1 MIHMNKQ
8 FLQFFARIISLVIL
22 CLAVSASA
30 FAYPSGAPAG
40 YTGSPGDGHHCV
52 SCHGG
57 SAATV
62 TAWITSNIP
71 AAGYTGGANYTITV
85 TVSGTGKK
93 GFEVSPQ
100 NASGTQ
106 LGVLAAG
113 SGSHLIGGT
122 KYVTHSSAGS
132 SSSTAS
138 WNFTWTAPV
147 SGTGSVTFYG
157 AFTVGKSNTKLS
169 TLVVN
174 ENAVIPLTANAT
186 ATPSVV
192 CAGQTVQLNV
202 VPDGGSGSYTYSW
215 TSVPAGFT
223 SNIQNPVDT
232 PVVSAQYFVQVSD
245 GVSTADAST
254 SATVNQPAT
263 AAAGNDTTVSFETSQ
278 IPLNGIASSYSGVLW
293 TTTGTGTFT
302 AASSLAGNYLPSVA
316 DKTGG
321 TVTLTLTASPVTP
334 CPSPAAD
341 SRIIHF
347 DFPIGVSEGQGFQAG
362 LSISPNPSTG
372 LFNLRVSG
380 MGNLNT
386 TITISEITGRI
397 IVNQTME
404 PSVNQDVRFDLT
416 AYPRGLYLIKIQSD
430 TQSLVRKLLLN

>member
-122 KYVTHSSAGS
+122 KYVTHS
-132 SSSTAS
+132 
-138 WNFTWTAPV
+138 
-147 SGTGSVTFYG
+147 
-157 AFTVGKSNTKLS
+157 
-169 TLVVN
+169 
-174 ENAVIPLTANAT
+174 
-186 ATPSVV
+186 
-192 CAGQTVQLNV
+192 
-202 VPDGGSGSYTYSW
+202 
-215 TSVPAGFT
+215 
-223 SNIQNPVDT
+223 
-232 PVVSAQYFVQVSD
+232 
-245 GVSTADAST
+245 
-254 SATVNQPAT
+254 
-263 AAAGNDTTVSFETSQ
+263 
-278 IPLNGIASSYSGVLW
+278 
-293 TTTGTGTFT
+293 
-302 AASSLAGNYLPSVA
+302 
-316 DKTGG
+316 
-321 TVTLTLTASPVTP
+321 
-334 CPSPAAD
+334 
-341 SRIIHF
+341 
-347 DFPIGVSEGQGFQAG
+347 
-362 LSISPNPSTG
+362 
-372 LFNLRVSG
+372 
-380 MGNLNT
+380 
-386 TITISEITGRI
+386 
-397 IVNQTME
+397 
-404 PSVNQDVRFDLT
+404 
-416 AYPRGLYLIKIQSD
+416 
-430 TQSLVRKLLLN
+430 